1 MHEFNDKTAV
11 ITGGA
16 GGIGHAVA
24 ARLAEAGMNLV
35 IADVE
40 HSALETAVAGFEAD
54 GVSVLGVPTDVADN
68 DSVKA
73 LAAAADDRFGDVHI
87 LFNNAGVAGGGPIL
101 EPDDIG
107 IWDWVLSVDLLGVV
121 YGIKAFGPAMVAHGE
136 PCAIVNTASMAGLLP
151 TPSLGA
157 YTVAKYGVVA
167 VSEVLSLET
176 RATTNLRVS
185 VLCPGFV
192 RTRIAESDRNIPEHL
207 VSLEEPTEQGELLR
221 EAVRE
226 LVASGTPP
234 EEIAEKVFEAIVDER
249 FYVLPHPQFA
259 DQIVARAQQIAAG
272 GSVATWEI

>member
-1 MHEFNDKTAV
+1 MREFSGKTAV

-16 GGIGHAVA
+16 SGIGHGVA
-24 ARLAEAGMNLV
+24 TRLAQEGMNLV
-35 IADVE
+35 IADIE
-40 HSALETAVAGFEAD
+40 HSALESAVARFEAD
-54 GVSVLGVPTDVADN
+54 GVSVLGVRTDVADN

-73 LAAAADDRFGDVHI
+73 LAADANERFGDVHI

-107 IWDWVLSVDLLGVV
+107 VWDWVLGVDLLGVI

-176 RATTNLRVS
+176 RETTNLRVS
-185 VLCPGFV
+185 VLCPGSV
-192 RTRIAESDRNIPEHL
+192 HTRIADSDRNIPEHL
-207 VSLEEPTEQGELLR
+207 VSLEEPTEEHEFRR
-221 EAVRE
+221 ESVRDFI
-226 LVASGTPP
+226 ASGMPP
-234 EEIAEKVFEAIVDER
+234 SEVAQKVFEAIVDER
-249 FYVLPHPQFA
+249 FYILPHPQYGE
-259 DQIVARAQQIAAG
+259 QIIARARQIAAL

>member
-1 MHEFNDKTAV
+1 MREFSGKTAV

-16 GGIGHAVA
+16 SGIGHGVA
-24 ARLAEAGMNLV
+24 SRLAAEGMNLV
-35 IADVE
+35 IADIE
-40 HSALETAVAGFEAD
+40 QSALDSVVAGFEAD
-54 GVSVLGVPTDVADN
+54 GVSVLGVRTDVADN

-73 LAAAADDRFGDVHI
+73 LAAAANAHFGDVHV

-107 IWDWVLSVDLLGVV
+107 VWDWVLGVDLMGVI
-121 YGIKAFGPAMVAHGE
+121 YGIKAFGPAMVAHQE

-167 VSEVLSLET
+167 MSEVLSLET
-176 RATTNLRVS
+176 RETTNLRVS

-192 RTRIAESDRNIPEHL
+192 HTRIADSDRNIPEHL
-207 VSLEEPTEQGELLR
+207 VSLEEPTEESEFR
-221 EAVRE
+221 RSAVRD
-226 LVASGTPP
+226 LVASGMSPS
-234 EEIAEKVFEAIVDER
+234 EVAQKVFEAIVDEK
-249 FYVLPHPQFA
+249 FYVLPHPQFGE
-259 DQIVARAQQIAAG
+259 QIVARAQQIAAC

>member
-87 LFNNAGVAGGGPIL
+87 LFNNAGVAGGGPVL

>member
-1 MHEFNDKTAV
+1 MREFSGKTAV

-16 GGIGHAVA
+16 SGIGHGVA
-24 ARLAEAGMNLV
+24 SRLAEEGMNLV
-35 IADVE
+35 IADIE
-40 HSALETAVAGFEAD
+40 HSALESAVAGFEAD

-73 LAAAADDRFGDVHI
+73 LAAAANDRFGDVHI

-107 IWDWVLSVDLLGVV
+107 VWDWVLGVDLLGVI
-121 YGIKAFGPAMVAHGE
+121 YGIKAFGPQMVAHGE

-167 VSEVLSLET
+167 MSEVLSLET
-176 RATTNLRVS
+176 RETTNLRVS
-185 VLCPGFV
+185 VLCPGSV
-192 RTRIAESDRNIPEHL
+192 QTRIADSDRNIPEHL
-207 VSLEEPTEQGELLR
+207 VSLDEPTEEHAFRR
-221 EAVRE
+221 EAVRDFI
-226 LVASGTPP
+226 ASGMPP
-234 EEIAEKVFEAIVDER
+234 SEVAQKVFEAIVDER
-249 FYVLPHPQFA
+249 FYILPHPQYGE
-259 DQIVARAQQIAAG
+259 QILARARQIAAL

>member
-1 MHEFNDKTAV
+1 MREFSGKTAV

-16 GGIGHAVA
+16 SGIGHGVA
-24 ARLAEAGMNLV
+24 SRLAAEGMNLV
-35 IADVE
+35 IADIE
-40 HSALETAVAGFEAD
+40 QSALDSAVAVFEAD
-54 GVSVLGVPTDVADN
+54 GVSVLGVRTDVADN

-73 LAAAADDRFGDVHI
+73 LAAAANERFGDVHV

-107 IWDWVLSVDLLGVV
+107 VWDWVLGVDLMGVI
-121 YGIKAFGPAMVAHGE
+121 YGIKAFGPAMVAHQE

-167 VSEVLSLET
+167 MSEVLSLET
-176 RATTNLRVS
+176 RETTNLRVS

-192 RTRIAESDRNIPEHL
+192 NTRIADSDRNIPEHL
-207 VSLEEPTEQGELLR
+207 VSLEEPTEESEFR
-221 EAVRE
+221 RSAVRD
-226 LVASGTPP
+226 LVASGMSPS
-234 EEIAEKVFEAIVDER
+234 EVAQKVFEAIVDEK
-249 FYVLPHPQFA
+249 FYVLPHPQFGE
-259 DQIVARAQQIAAG
+259 QIVARAQQIAAC

>member
-1 MHEFNDKTAV
+1 MREFSGKTAV

-16 GGIGHAVA
+16 SGIGHGVA
-24 ARLAEAGMNLV
+24 SRLAAEGMNLV
-35 IADVE
+35 IADIE
-40 HSALETAVAGFEAD
+40 QSALDSAVAGFEAD
-54 GVSVLGVPTDVADN
+54 GVSVLGVRTDVADN

-73 LAAAADDRFGDVHI
+73 LAAAANAHFGDVHI

-107 IWDWVLSVDLLGVV
+107 VWDWVLGVDLMGVI
-121 YGIKAFGPAMVAHGE
+121 YGIKAFGPAMVAHQE

-167 VSEVLSLET
+167 MSEVLSLET
-176 RATTNLRVS
+176 RETTNLRVS

-192 RTRIAESDRNIPEHL
+192 HTRIADSDRNIPEHL
-207 VSLEEPTEQGELLR
+207 VSLEEPTEESEFR
-221 EAVRE
+221 RSAVRD
-226 LVASGTPP
+226 LVASGMSPS
-234 EEIAEKVFEAIVDER
+234 EVAQKVFEAIVDEK
-249 FYVLPHPQFA
+249 FYVLPHPQFGE
-259 DQIVARAQQIAAG
+259 QIVARAQQIAAC

>member
-1 MHEFNDKTAV
+1 MREFSGKTAV

-16 GGIGHAVA
+16 SGIGHGVA
-24 ARLAEAGMNLV
+24 SRLAAEGMNLV
-35 IADVE
+35 IADIE
-40 HSALETAVAGFEAD
+40 QSALDSVVAGFEAD
-54 GVSVLGVPTDVADN
+54 GVSVLGVRTDVADN

-73 LAAAADDRFGDVHI
+73 LAAAANAHFGDVHV

-107 IWDWVLSVDLLGVV
+107 VWDWVLGVDLMGVI
-121 YGIKAFGPAMVAHGE
+121 YGIKAFGPGMVAHQE

-167 VSEVLSLET
+167 MSEVLSLET
-176 RATTNLRVS
+176 RETTNLRVS

-192 RTRIAESDRNIPEHL
+192 HTRIADSDRNIPEHL
-207 VSLEEPTEQGELLR
+207 VSLEEPTEESEFR
-221 EAVRE
+221 RSAVRD
-226 LVASGTPP
+226 LVASGMSPS
-234 EEIAEKVFEAIVDER
+234 EVAQKVFEAIVDEK
-249 FYVLPHPQFA
+249 FYVLPHPQFGE
-259 DQIVARAQQIAAG
+259 QIVARAQQIAAC